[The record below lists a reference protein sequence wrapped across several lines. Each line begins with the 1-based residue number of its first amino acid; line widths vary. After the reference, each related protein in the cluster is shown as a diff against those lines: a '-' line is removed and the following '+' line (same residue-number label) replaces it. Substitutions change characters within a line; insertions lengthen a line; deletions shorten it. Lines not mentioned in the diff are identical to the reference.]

1 MKLTAPFL
9 VLSLGVLAA
18 STQRD
23 RPLPNAGGNG
33 LCRSQDC
40 VSSAKAIIQNM
51 NTAIDPCKDFHEF
64 ACGSYFKRTK
74 VPKGKNKVG
83 GLSAVEITTN
93 KIIHRILTTDPK
105 KIKGSKGYPLNDVS
119 RKNLE
124 KAQLDFASCMDESR
138 INAIGRRPL
147 LNDLKQLITKTFP
160 VRNSLLAPLLP
171 GIKTPVETPP
181 ASQATDRD
189 RLTSALIQL
198 IKDGV
203 EPLVDMTVT
212 YKSTNPALQ
221 QLYIFQGR
229 TGIARRYYEDKKAL
243 KTYRKHVKDMFTLF
257 LGTSGSSKPG
267 KKRTRTLKNAKQLAN
282 YVVDHESRVA
292 KINMTGDPGEN
303 NLMTAQ
309 KMNEIN
315 PAIDWPRFLQ
325 ATAKTDK
332 ASMASQNYQKALP
345 EILKNTTDA
354 GLQVYFAWHIINVHY
369 SGLSA
374 KYRVPMDK
382 FASLARGEVGI
393 YKQPK
398 HVDHCVGV
406 ANRNLGA
413 ILGQFYLSV
422 AFSPEMEKKG
432 REIIDAV
439 QSTYRIELGKADW
452 LDEAT
457 RKNAIK
463 KLEAIDEVV
472 AYSRFDPNV
481 ASAQSL
487 ATYYRTLK
495 MRKNDFYGNQKR
507 ARAWR
512 KAKKLAKAGK
522 PTNRRGMEDDPQE
535 VNALNLFYPNQIF
548 FPAGIMQK
556 PMFAAHNPEYLNFGG
571 LGHIVGHEIT
581 HGFDNNG
588 RFFGPD
594 GKIEN
599 WWTNATAT
607 RFEEKAKC
615 YVDQYNKF
623 TIVGP
628 ERKSLHVNGTLT
640 LGENISD
647 NGGLKMAFKA
657 WSTRFASDPKGLRY
671 NNKLLPGLQKYSRE
685 QLFFINLSQTLCVE
699 DTPKYL
705 SNMLRLDEHSPARAR
720 VNGAAANSPDFA
732 RAFKC
737 KRNAKMNPAKKCE
750 IW

>member
-1 MKLTAPFL
+1 MKLTVPFL
-9 VLSLGVLAA
+9 VFSLGVLAA
-18 STQRD
+18 TAQRD
-23 RPLPNAGGNG
+23 RRLPNAGGNG

-40 VSSAKAIIQNM
+40 VRSAKTILNNM
-51 NTAIDPCKDFHEF
+51 NAAIDPCEDFHEF
-64 ACGSYFKRTK
+64 VCGSYFKKTK
-74 VPKGKNKVG
+74 VPKDKNKVG
-83 GLSAVEITTN
+83 GLTAVGTATD
-93 KIIHRILTTDPK
+93 KIIRRILTTDPK
-105 KIKGSKGYPLNDVS
+105 KIKGSKGYPLNDVA
-119 RKNLE
+119 RRNLE
-124 KAQLDFASCMDESR
+124 KVQLDFASCMDESR
-138 INAIGRRPL
+138 INALDRSPL
-147 LNDLKQLITKTFP
+147 LNDLKQLVTKILP

-171 GIKTPVETPP
+171 GVKTPVDMPP
-181 ASQATDRD
+181 ASQATGRD

-198 IKDGV
+198 SKDGV

-212 YKSTNPALQ
+212 YDSLNPALQ

-229 TGIARRYYEDKKAL
+229 TGMATMYYENKEAL
-243 KTYRKHVKDMFTLF
+243 KIYRKHVEDMFTLF

-267 KKRTRTLKNAKQLAN
+267 NNTTRTLKNAKELAN

-292 KINMTGDPGEN
+292 NINMTGDPGEN

-325 ATAKTDK
+325 AIAKTDK
-332 ASMASQNYQKALP
+332 ASMASQNYQAALP
-345 EILKNTTDA
+345 GILKNTTDA
-354 GLQVYFAWHIINVHY
+354 GLQVYFAWQMINVHY

-382 FASLARGEVGI
+382 FASLVSGEGAI

-398 HVDHCVGV
+398 HVDHCAEV
-406 ANRNLGA
+406 ANENLGA

-422 AFSPEMEKKG
+422 AFSPEVERQG

-439 QSTYRIELGKADW
+439 RSTYRIELGKADW

-472 AYSRFDPNV
+472 AYSRFDPDV

-487 ATYYRTLK
+487 ATYYRKLK
-495 MRKNDFYGNQKR
+495 LRKNDFYGNQKR

-512 KAKKLAKAGK
+512 KAKDLAMVGK
-522 PTNRRGMEDDPQE
+522 PTNRRGMYENPQE
-535 VNALNLFYPNQIF
+535 VNALYRTFQNQIF

-556 PMFAAHNPEYLNFGG
+556 PMFAVQNPEYLNFGG
-571 LGHIVGHEIT
+571 
-581 HGFDNNG
+581 
-588 RFFGPD
+588 FGL
-594 GKIEN
+594 I

-615 YVDQYNKF
+615 YVDQYNNF
-623 TIVGP
+623 TVVGP
-628 ERKSLHVNGTLT
+628 ERKTLHVNGTTT

-657 WSTRFASDPKGLRY
+657 WSTRFASDRKGLRY
-671 NNKLLPGLQKYSRE
+671 NNQLLPGLQKYTRE
-685 QLFFINLSQTLCVE
+685 QLFFINFSQAWCVE
-699 DTPKYL
+699 GTPEYL
-705 SNMLRLDEHSPARAR
+705 ATMLRLDPHSPARAR
-720 VNGAAANSPDFA
+720 INGAAANSPDFA

-737 KRNAKMNPAKKCE
+737 KPNAKMNPAKKCE
-750 IW
+750 LW

>member
-9 VLSLGVLAA
+9 VLSLGVMAA
-18 STQRD
+18 TAQRY

-51 NTAIDPCKDFHEF
+51 NTAIDPCEDFHEF

-74 VPKGKNKVG
+74 IPKDKNRVG

-124 KAQLDFASCMDESR
+124 KVQLDFASCMNESR
-138 INAIGRRPL
+138 IDALGRRPL
-147 LNDLKQLITKTFP
+147 LNDLKQLITTTFP

-171 GIKTPVETPP
+171 GVKAPVDTPP

-198 IKDGV
+198 SKDSV
-203 EPLVDMTVT
+203 EPLVDMTVSHD
-212 YKSTNPALQ
+212 STDPALQ
-221 QLYIFQGR
+221 QIYIFEGR
-229 TGIARRYYEDKKAL
+229 TGMDTKHYEKKKAL
-243 KTYRKHVKDMFTLF
+243 ETYRKHVEDMFTLF
-257 LGTSGSSKPG
+257 LGTSGSSKPDEN
-267 KKRTRTLKNAKQLAN
+267 RTWTLKNAKELAN

-292 KINMTGDPGEN
+292 KINMTGDPGED

-309 KMNEIN
+309 EMNEIN

-325 ATAKTDK
+325 ATVKTEK

-345 EILKNTTDA
+345 GILKNTTDA
-354 GLQVYFAWHIINVHY
+354 GLQVYFAWHLINVHY
-369 SGLSA
+369 RGLSA

-382 FASLARGEVGI
+382 FASLASGEVGI

-398 HVDHCVGV
+398 HVDHCVDV
-406 ANRNLGA
+406 ANENLGA

-439 QSTYRIELGKADW
+439 QSTYRVELGKADW

-463 KLEAIDEVV
+463 KLEAIEEVV
-472 AYSRFDPNV
+472 AYSRFDPDV

-487 ATYYRTLK
+487 ATYYSTLK
-495 MRKNDFYGNQKR
+495 MSKNDFYGNQKR

-512 KAKKLAKAGK
+512 KAKELAKAGK
-522 PTNRRGMEDDPQE
+522 PTNRRGMKDDPQD
-535 VNALNLFYPNQIF
+535 VSALYLPSQNQIF

-556 PMFAAHNPEYLNFGG
+556 PMFAARNPEYLNFGG
-571 LGHIVGHEIT
+571 LGYIVGHEIT
-581 HGFDNNG
+581 HGFDDTR

-594 GKIEN
+594 GKEED
-599 WWTNATAT
+599 WWTNATAA
-607 RFEEKAKC
+607 RFEEKVKC

-623 TIVGP
+623 TVLGP
-628 ERKSLHVNGTLT
+628 ERKALH
-640 LGENISD
+640 
-647 NGGLKMAFKA
+647 
-657 WSTRFASDPKGLRY
+657 
-671 NNKLLPGLQKYSRE
+671 
-685 QLFFINLSQTLCVE
+685 
-699 DTPKYL
+699 
-705 SNMLRLDEHSPARAR
+705 
-720 VNGAAANSPDFA
+720 
-732 RAFKC
+732 
-737 KRNAKMNPAKKCE
+737 
-750 IW
+750 